1 MLNLKGRHVSR
12 RRRRVWRP
20 RPRPRP
26 WSMLRA
32 MLTIKRKE
40 LQFSN
45 SINARGSLPVVME
58 PHFAAGAP
66 LFKDIIMQ
74 LKPQN
79 REKIGYRRWSYQ
91 QDTKPSPA
99 SNDNFNVHFILQ
111 AINHFR
117 FNVVKT
123 ETNTNKANLNKAKK
137 KNGANQTRDNNR
149 DLHM

>member
-1 MLNLKGRHVSR
+1 
-12 RRRRVWRP
+12 
-20 RPRPRP
+20 
-26 WSMLRA
+26 
-32 MLTIKRKE
+32 
-40 LQFSN
+40 
-45 SINARGSLPVVME
+45 ME

-79 REKIGYRRWSYQ
+79 REKMGYRRWSYQ
-91 QDTKPSPA
+91 QDAKSSPA
-99 SNDNFNVHFILQ
+99 SNDNFNAHFILQ

-123 ETNTNKANLNKAKK
+123 ETNTNKANLNIAK

-149 DLHM
+149 DQRCWDCL